1 MIDQKMIEQQINIL
15 RKDVA
20 DGMRKLYE
28 EVGQTLA
35 RLATNIAKEQDA
47 LEKRVR
53 NLETADETVKLRD
66 PSTEGRE
73 L

>member
-1 MIDQKMIEQQINIL
+1 MIDQKMLEQQISIL
-15 RKDVA
+15 RVEMEK
-20 DGMRKLYE
+20 GMQKLYQ

-35 RLATNIAKEQDA
+35 RLATNIAKEQDS
-47 LEKRVR
+47 LEQRVKK
-53 NLETADETVKLRD
+53 LEGSQTAKPRD